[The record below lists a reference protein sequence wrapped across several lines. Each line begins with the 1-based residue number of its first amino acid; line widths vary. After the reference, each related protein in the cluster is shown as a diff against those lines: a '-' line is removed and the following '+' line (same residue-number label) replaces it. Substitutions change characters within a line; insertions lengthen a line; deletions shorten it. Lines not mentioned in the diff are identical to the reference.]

1 MSSLDKMLEV
11 LDLFS
16 ETRPAVTAEQV
27 AEELDVS
34 RATAYR
40 YLMTLT
46 KSGLL
51 SPGAGSSW
59 VLGGRVIILDRLMRL
74 SDPLL
79 TEAKA
84 EIARIEDRFS
94 GVLLVCSFYGDKV
107 LSIHQH
113 RTNPSVVTSYS
124 RGRPMPLF
132 RGATSRIILAHLPP
146 YQLRNL
152 MLHRHDEIEA
162 AGLGSNWESFRDR
175 LAGIRKRGYDVG
187 LGEVDA
193 GMVGVAAP
201 IFRGKAI
208 AACMSAVVTD
218 EEFKRVGEQALAD
231 MVRSATQAIGE
242 RITPHEADTAG
253 TNGASG
259 FPSTRGIAQ
268 PART

>member
-16 ETRPAVTAEQV
+16 ETRSAVTAEQV
-27 AEELDVS
+27 AEELSLS

-40 YLMTLT
+40 YLTTLT

-59 VLGGRVIILDRLMRL
+59 VLGGRVIILDRLMRM

-84 EIARIEDRFS
+84 EIAVMHDQVN
-94 GVLLVCSFYGDKV
+94 GVLLLCSFYGDKV
-107 LSIHQH
+107 LCIHQH
-113 RTNPSVVTSYS
+113 RTSSSAITSYT

-152 MLHRHDEIEA
+152 VLHRHDEIEA
-162 AGLGSNWESFRDR
+162 AGLGNNWETFRDR
-175 LAGIRKRGYDVG
+175 LAGIRKRGYEVG

-208 AACMSAVVTD
+208 AACLSAVVTD
-218 EEFKRVGEQALAD
+218 DEFKRVGAEVLAQVV
-231 MVRSATQAIGE
+231 MRAAQAIGQ
-242 RITPHEADTAG
+242 RITPPDVKGNAVAP
-253 TNGASG
+253 SG